1 MHPLSFQT
9 KYQTAS
15 RRNNSLLCVGLDT
28 DISKLPQS
36 VLHRNNPVLYFNKK
50 IIDATSDLVCCYKPN
65 YAFYGA
71 LGDLGW
77 STLRET
83 IEYIPKDIPVLVD
96 AKIGDIG
103 NTSSIYA
110 KMFFEELG
118 ADALTV
124 TPYMGEDCVLPFLE
138 YEDCTTFIVCLTSNK
153 GANDFE
159 KSMSNGSPL
168 FEHVIKKAL
177 EWSLNKNCGLVIG
190 ATQPDYFSR
199 VRLLAPDM
207 PLLIPGIGA
216 QGGDPK
222 EVVVH
227 GKDSQGGGILVNSSR
242 GIIFASPKEDYA
254 QAARIAAKNL
264 RDELNKYRN
273 YPSSFS

>member
-1 MHPLSFQT
+1 MRQLNFQK

-15 RRNNSLLCVGLDT
+15 QRNNSLLCIGLDT
-28 DISKLPQS
+28 DISKLPKS
-36 VLHRNNPVLYFNKK
+36 VLNSSNPVLYFNKK

-65 YAFYGA
+65 YAFYGV
-71 LGDLGW
+71 LGDRGW

-103 NTSSIYA
+103 NTSSLYA
-110 KMFFEELG
+110 RMFFEELN

-124 TPYMGEDCVLPFLE
+124 TPYMGEDCVLPFLD
-138 YEDCTTFIVCLTSNK
+138 YRDRTTFIVCLTSNK
-153 GANDFE
+153 GADDFE
-159 KSMSNGSPL
+159 KSLSDGSPL
-168 FEHVIKKAL
+168 FEHVINKAL
-177 EWSLNKNCGLVIG
+177 EWSPNKNCGLVIG

-216 QGGDPK
+216 QGGNPK
-222 EVVVH
+222 EVVIH
-227 GKDSQGGGILVNSSR
+227 GQDSRGGGIIVNSSR
-242 GIIFASPKEDYA
+242 GIIFSSTNKDYA
-254 QAARIAAKNL
+254 QAARESAKNL
-264 RDELNKYRN
+264 RDELNRYRN
-273 YPSSFS
+273 YPSSSS

>member
-1 MHPLSFQT
+1 MRQLNFQK

-15 RRNNSLLCVGLDT
+15 QRNNSLLCIGLDT
-28 DISKLPQS
+28 DISKLPKS
-36 VLHRNNPVLYFNKK
+36 VLNSSNPVLYFNKK

-65 YAFYGA
+65 YAFYGV
-71 LGDLGW
+71 LGDRGW

-103 NTSSIYA
+103 NTSSLYA
-110 KMFFEELG
+110 RMFFEELN

-124 TPYMGEDCVLPFLE
+124 TPYMGEDCVLPFLD
-138 YEDCTTFIVCLTSNK
+138 YRDRTTFIVCLTSNK
-153 GANDFE
+153 GADDFE
-159 KSMSNGSPL
+159 KRLSDGSPL

-177 EWSLNKNCGLVIG
+177 EWSPNKNCGLVIG
-190 ATQPDYFSR
+190 ATQPEYFSR

-216 QGGDPK
+216 QGGNPK
-222 EVVVH
+222 EVVIH
-227 GKDSQGGGILVNSSR
+227 GQDSRGGGIIVNSSR
-242 GIIFASPKEDYA
+242 GIIFSSPNKDYA
-254 QAARIAAKNL
+254 QAARESAKNL

-273 YPSSFS
+273 YPSSSS